1 MNFLQDIGIGEDVD
15 LDASDP
21 FYLTVGGYFMRELH
35 EGSASRY
42 ERIKMGEL
50 FNITMW
56 LLGLDGGWAKRA
68 GDQDLKDENKLRFL
82 GTTLAKYMRN
92 VSRLYGAGELD
103 AVPDSLE
110 DSQKDLNDPTIPSSS
125 VSALLAFPDDCLE
138 SYQDPEDY
146 ANDVTNALCND
157 IIYIVCKAIDL
168 GNSHEIRKQ

>member
-1 MNFLQDIGIGEDVD
+1 
-15 LDASDP
+15 
-21 FYLTVGGYFMRELH
+21 MRELH
-35 EGSASRY
+35 EGSASREEAASRY
-42 ERIKMGEL
+42 EQDKMGEL
-50 FNITMW
+50 FSITMW
-56 LLGLDGGWAKRA
+56 LLSLDGGWAKRA

-103 AVPDSLE
+103 AVPNSRE
-110 DSQKDLNDPTIPSSS
+110 DSQDDLNDPLNDPTIPSTS
-125 VSALLAFPDDCLE
+125 VSELLAFPDDCLE

>member
-1 MNFLQDIGIGEDVD
+1 
-15 LDASDP
+15 
-21 FYLTVGGYFMRELH
+21 MRELH

-42 ERIKMGEL
+42 EQDKVGEL
-50 FNITMW
+50 FSITMW

-68 GDQDLKDENKLRFL
+68 GDQDPKDENKLRFL

-103 AVPDSLE
+103 AVPDSRE
-110 DSQKDLNDPTIPSSS
+110 DSQKDSQDDLNDPLNDPTVPSTS

-146 ANDVTNALCND
+146 ANDIINALCND
-157 IIYIVCKAIDL
+157 IIYIVRKAIDL
-168 GNSHEIRKQ
+168 GNSYKIRKQ